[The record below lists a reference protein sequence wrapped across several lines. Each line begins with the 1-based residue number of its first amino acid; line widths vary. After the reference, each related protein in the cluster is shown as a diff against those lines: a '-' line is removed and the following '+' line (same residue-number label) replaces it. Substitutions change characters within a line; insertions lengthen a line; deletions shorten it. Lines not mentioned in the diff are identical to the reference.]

1 MGTNLKANDELVHQ
15 LGHDSSTL
23 NRDKH
28 VDLQR
33 SKIAINLLAKRNLLI
48 VISK

>member
-1 MGTNLKANDELVHQ
+1 MRTNLKANDELVHQ
-15 LGHDSSTL
+15 FDHNFSILDRS
-23 NRDKH
+23 KY